1 MRCDENGNS
10 VKAIGSDL
18 LNSLRPRKQAFDYDV
33 EYLLDFM
40 LFKDM
45 INFLE
50 TQECLRLN
58 WLDNSNLSVFI
69 WLFGY
74 E

>member
-1 MRCDENGNS
+1 MRYDENGNS
-10 VKAIGSDL
+10 VKAIDSDR
-18 LNSLRPRKQAFDYDV
+18 LNGLRPRKQAFDYDG

-45 INFLE
+45 INILE
-50 TQECLRLN
+50 ARECLRLN